1 MEARVVVS
9 GLVGWTP
16 AARHRRRRD
25 AALVRALPSIARAI
39 ARATSAGLPLPD
51 AVERAA
57 EAVDPAVTPT
67 LRDIAIDLRGGVLP
81 EAAFAPLANLP
92 GGRLLVGAIGLHGEV
107 GGDLVRSLAAIAD
120 GLAERER
127 LQAELAAATAQA
139 RVAARAVPLAPLA
152 SLLLL
157 GVMAPEALV
166 ELVTTGVGLGIL
178 TVAGVAIVTAHLL
191 VRRIARE
198 ALA

>member
-1 MEARVVVS
+1 MAN
-9 GLVGWTP
+9 GLSAWTP
-16 AARHRRRRD
+16 EGRRRRRRD
-25 AALVRALPSIARAI
+25 ATLVRELPSIARAI
-39 ARATSAGLPLPD
+39 ARATSAGLPLAT

-57 EAVDPAVTPT
+57 EAVDPAVAPV
-67 LRDIAIDLRGGVLP
+67 LRVISADLAGGVVP
-81 EAAFAPLANLP
+81 QAAFAPIAGLP

-127 LQAELAAATAQA
+127 LRAELSAATAQA
-139 RVAARAVPLAPLA
+139 RVAARAVPLAPAA

-166 ELVTTGVGLGIL
+166 ELLTTRIGLAIL
-178 TVAGVAIVTAHLL
+178 GVAGLAIVTAHVL

>member
-1 MEARVVVS
+1 MGG
-9 GLVGWTP
+9 GLIAWTP
-16 AARHRRRRD
+16 AARRRRRRD
-25 AALVRALPSIARAI
+25 AALARALPSIARAI
-39 ARATSAGLPLPD
+39 ARATSAGLPLSL

-57 EAVDPAVTPT
+57 EAVDPASAPT
-67 LRDIAIDLRGGVLP
+67 LRAIAADLAGGVAP
-81 EAAFAPLANLP
+81 HAAFAPLASLP

-139 RVAARAVPLAPLA
+139 RVAARAVPLAPAA
-152 SLLLL
+152 SLVLL

-166 ELVTTGVGLGIL
+166 ELVTTRLGLGIL
-178 TVAGVAIVTAHLL
+178 GVAGIAIVTAHVL